1 MILSTAAFQ
10 KMSRRRLKSS
20 WGRRKDELFDKI
32 IPQEDK
38 MFSTLSYKGEI
49 ESNPTYFKDMK
60 KMYQKEWKG
69 IRNPIMFFCLLL

>member
-1 MILSTAAFQ
+1 
-10 KMSRRRLKSS
+10 
-20 WGRRKDELFDKI
+20 
-32 IPQEDK
+32 